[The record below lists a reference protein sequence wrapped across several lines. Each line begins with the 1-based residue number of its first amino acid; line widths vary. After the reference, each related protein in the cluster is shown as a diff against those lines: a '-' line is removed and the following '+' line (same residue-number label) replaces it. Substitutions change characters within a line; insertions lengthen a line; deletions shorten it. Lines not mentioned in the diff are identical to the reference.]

1 MRSFLCCLAF
11 LTMIAAPAMAATH
24 GHKSTAPA
32 AITRSPSDAPDDIKS
47 SPDGIAAIVNQDA
60 ISMRDLN
67 DRLRLLLVSSGLPD
81 SPDLRARMSGQAIDS
96 LINEQLMLQEMKKQD
111 VDLEDKDIDAGFEQ
125 LAQQNKMSAD
135 QFKAMITSS
144 GVNID
149 TMRRQ
154 IKAQIGWGKIVQKV
168 MRPQIE
174 VNDAD
179 IDAFLERL
187 NNNIGKNEYLVAEI
201 FLPVDAPNQQ
211 SDARQL
217 AEKLDAEIRAGKAPF
232 FKVAAQFSKA
242 PGAAQGGDRGWIQA
256 GQLPD
261 ELDSVLKTMKKDDL
275 SEPIHSSAGY
285 HILYLRDTRAIT
297 DKDIPSREEIFN
309 ALGGQRLDR
318 AQRRYL
324 MDLRSAAFIENRVK
338 SS

>member
-1 MRSFLCCLAF
+1 
-11 LTMIAAPAMAATH
+11 
-24 GHKSTAPA
+24 
-32 AITRSPSDAPDDIKS
+32 
-47 SPDGIAAIVNQDA
+47 
-60 ISMRDLN
+60 
-67 DRLRLLLVSSGLPD
+67 
-81 SPDLRARMSGQAIDS
+81 
-96 LINEQLMLQEMKKQD
+96 
-111 VDLEDKDIDAGFEQ
+111 
-125 LAQQNKMSAD
+125 
-135 QFKAMITSS
+135 MITSS

-242 PGAAQGGDRGWIQA
+242 PGAAQGGDRGWIQE